1 LFLQIVR
8 LLTDKKRSEMGKLS
22 LEVGAFG
29 EEVKDLHRNLVK
41 HGLTL
46 PSSEVERGFFGPG
59 TRYAVIQWQRN
70 HRLPA
75 TGIVDDGTDA
85 TLRATPGSSPSQP
98 AETGLSPVPGTTV
111 RSVSFPLQGS
121 GPGILPRTEVHP
133 AVPSDIF
140 AREIS
145 RAFAQARDAAA
156 KRMTRPVGVNGA
168 VVPVR
173 YPFPSP
179 TDWRDCWMY
188 FLMLDRFANQQTLP
202 NWPWNQQYDYRQGG
216 TFEGVTAQLNYLQ
229 DLGVK
234 ALWLSPVLKNP
245 RPNWQY
251 NYHGYDTQ
259 DFLHI
264 DERFGSDGTLAS
276 AERELA
282 ELVAQAHARG
292 IFVILDIVLN
302 HAARVFD
309 YVYHGQVVDIFDDP
323 TVMDAPLGEEPP
335 IQWLNG
341 YGIPRADWQ
350 DQIPSEP
357 PTSPDDAVYPVDL
370 HEKTFFRRR
379 GNIISYVLPPNGF
392 VKGDFGQQRQL
403 VVEYDAT
410 PDSQATIRTKYGRRP
425 VLNILIH
432 AYQYLIAKFDF
443 DGFRIDTAKHI
454 SAEAIEAFGNSIRE
468 FAQTL
473 GKRNFFTFGE
483 IYDSEEAIN
492 RFVGRHSPD
501 KTGFGIDAALDYPL
515 FFKVPDI
522 VKCLRDVA
530 ELPGIFERRKQVEET
545 LISSHGEAGQYFVTF
560 LDNHDQSQRF
570 NQPSTIPAQ
579 VTMGLA
585 VLFCLQGIPAIYYG
599 TEQGLQ
605 GTVDKNDLHPEQS
618 VREAL
623 WGKPNAFDNQ
633 SFFYTHVKTLSR
645 IREEQPALRFG
656 RLYFR
661 QVSANGRDFGHS
673 SGTGGLVAFSRVVS
687 DVEVLVVAN
696 TSTQT
701 PFDGLVLQDLDLNRP
716 PRRMVVAY
724 SNIGATGSATV
735 RQISDGRFFSDTEQ
749 TGAGDISALPVGLA
763 PMEIKVWV
771 PEQPL
776 SF

>member
-1 LFLQIVR
+1 MAKLQ
-8 LLTDKKRSEMGKLS
+8 LA
-22 LEVGAFG
+22 VGLFG
-29 EEVKDLHRNLVK
+29 EEVQNLHRKLINQ
-41 HGLTL
+41 GLGI
-46 PSSEVERGFFGPG
+46 PPSEVDRAFFGPA
-59 TRYAVIQWQRN
+59 TRYAVMQWQRT
-70 HRLPA
+70 HGLPV
-75 TGIVDDGTDA
+75 TGIVDERTNA
-85 TLRATPGSSPSQP
+85 ALEAAPQSGSLQPQSPSP
-98 AETGLSPVPGTTV
+98 AAPPTTAAPGAAAT
-111 RSVSFPLQGS
+111 
-121 GPGILPRTEVHP
+121 
-133 AVPSDIF
+133 DIF
-140 AREIS
+140 AREI
-145 RAFAQARDAAA
+145 RQTFAQAREAAA
-156 KRMTRPVGVNGA
+156 KRTTRAVSVNGT

-179 TDWRDCWMY
+179 IDWRDCWMY
-188 FLMLDRFANQQTLP
+188 FLMLDRFANNQKPP

-216 TFEGVTAQLNYLQ
+216 TFKGATAELNYLQ

-245 RPNWQY
+245 HPNWQY

-282 ELVAQAHARG
+282 EFVAQAHARG

-309 YVYHGQVVDIFDDP
+309 YVYQGQVVDTFDDSS
-323 TVMDAPLGEEPP
+323 VMNGPLGDEPP

-341 YGIPRADWQ
+341 YGFPRADWQ
-350 DQIPSEP
+350 DQIPPGSRL
-357 PTSPDDAVYPVDL
+357 SSDDAVYPSDL
-370 HEKTFFRRR
+370 QEKTFFRRR
-379 GNIISYVLPPNGF
+379 GDLLSYALPPDGF

-410 PDSQATIRTKYGRRP
+410 AGNLAAVRARYGPRP

-454 SAEAIEAFGNSIRE
+454 SPEAIEVFGNAIRE

-483 IYDSEEAIN
+483 IYDTEDVIN

-515 FFKVPDI
+515 FFALTDI
-522 VKCLRDVA
+522 VKCFRDVA
-530 ELPGIFERRKQVEET
+530 ELPGVFDRRKQAEET

-560 LDNHDQSQRF
+560 LDNHDQPQRF
-570 NQPSTIPAQ
+570 NQPSTLPAQ

-585 VLFCLQGIPAIYYG
+585 ALFCLQGIPAIYYG

-605 GTVDKNDLHPEQS
+605 GTIDKNDAHPEQS

-623 WGKPNAFDNQ
+623 WGKPNAFDRQNL
-633 SFFYTHVKTLSR
+633 FYTQIKALSR
-645 IREEQPALRFG
+645 LREEQPALRFG

-661 QVSANGRDFGHS
+661 QVSGNGRDFGNS
-673 SGTGGLVAFSRVVS
+673 SGAGGLVAFSRVVS

-696 TSTQT
+696 TSTQIS
-701 PFDGLVLQDLDLNRP
+701 FDGLVLQDLDLNRP
-716 PRRMVVAY
+716 PRRMLIAY
-724 SNIGATGSATV
+724 SNLGATGSATV
-735 RQISDGRFFSDTEQ
+735 RQIADARFFSGTQ
-749 TGAGDISALPVGLA
+749 LTGTGDVSALPVGLA

-776 SF
+776 SS

>member
-1 LFLQIVR
+1 MAKLQ
-8 LLTDKKRSEMGKLS
+8 LA
-22 LEVGAFG
+22 VGSFG
-29 EEVKDLHRNLVK
+29 EEIKKLHCKLIE
-41 HGLTL
+41 HGLAI
-46 PSSEVERGFFGPG
+46 PSSEVDRAFFGPA
-59 TRYAVIQWQRN
+59 TRYAVLEWQRS
-70 HRLPA
+70 HGLAA
-75 TGIVDDGTDA
+75 TGIVDERTDA
-85 TLRATPGSSPSQP
+85 MLEVLAQS
-98 AETGLSPVPGTTV
+98 
-111 RSVSFPLQGS
+111 RSVQPQSPASEAPSLITS
-121 GPGILPRTEVHP
+121 PGATAKH
-133 AVPSDIF
+133 IF
-140 AREIS
+140 APDIGQT
-145 RAFAQARDAAA
+145 FAQARVAAS
-156 KRMTRPVGVNGA
+156 KRAMREVNVNGT

-179 TDWRDCWMY
+179 IDWRDCWMY
-188 FLMLDRFANQQTLP
+188 FLLLDRFANHQAPP
-202 NWPWNQQYDYRQGG
+202 NWPWNQQFDYRQGG
-216 TFEGVTAQLNYLQ
+216 TFKGVTTQLNYLQ
-229 DLGVK
+229 GLGVK

-245 RPNWQY
+245 RPNWKY

-282 ELVAQAHARG
+282 ELIAQAHGRG
-292 IFVILDIVLN
+292 IFVVLDMVLN

-309 YVYHGQVVDIFDDP
+309 YVYQGQVVDKFDDWD
-323 TVMDAPLGEEPP
+323 VMNAPLGQEPP

-341 YGIPRADWQ
+341 YGFPRADWQ
-350 DQIPSEP
+350 DQIPP
-357 PTSPDDAVYPVDL
+357 DTRLSPDDAVYPDDFQ
-370 HEKTFFRRR
+370 EKTFFRRR
-379 GNIISYVLPPNGF
+379 GNTLSYALSPEGF
-392 VKGDFGQQRQL
+392 VKGDFIQQRQL

-410 PDSQATIRTKYGRRP
+410 ASGDSAIRAKYGPRP

-454 SAEAIEAFGNSIRE
+454 SPPAIETFGNAIRE

-473 GKRNFFTFGE
+473 GKRNFLTFGE
-483 IYDSEEAIN
+483 IYDNEETIN
-492 RFVGRHSPD
+492 RFVGRHSPN

-515 FFKVPDI
+515 FFKVTDI
-522 VKCLRDVA
+522 VKGLRDVA
-530 ELPGIFERRKQVEET
+530 ELPVVFERRKQVEDT

-570 NQPSTIPAQ
+570 KQPSTPPEQ

-623 WGKPNAFDNQ
+623 WGKPNAFDKQ
-633 SFFYTHVKTLSR
+633 SLFYTHIKALSR
-645 IREEQPALRFG
+645 LREEQPALRFG

-661 QVSANGRDFGHS
+661 QVTANGRDFGYS
-673 SGTGGLVAFSRVVS
+673 SGTGGLVAFSRLVS

-696 TSTQT
+696 TSMQT
-701 PFDGLVLQDLDLNRP
+701 PFDGLVLQDPDLNSR
-716 PRRMVVAY
+716 PRRMLVSY
-724 SNIGATGSATV
+724 SNLGVTGATTV
-735 RQISDGRFFSDTEQ
+735 RQIFDARFFSGEQ
-749 TGAGDISALPVGLA
+749 LTGTGDVSALPVGLA
-763 PMEIKVWV
+763 PMEVKVWV

>member
-1 LFLQIVR
+1 MAKLQ
-8 LLTDKKRSEMGKLS
+8 LA
-22 LEVGAFG
+22 VGSFG
-29 EEVKDLHRNLVK
+29 EEVTNLHRKLIR
-41 HGLTL
+41 HGLGI
-46 PSSEVERGFFGPG
+46 PSSEVDRTFFGPA
-59 TRYAVIQWQRN
+59 TREAVLRWQRTQG
-70 HRLPA
+70 LPA
-75 TGIVDDGTDA
+75 TGIVDERTNT
-85 TLRATPGSSPSQP
+85 TLEAAPQTGSFQPQSPSP
-98 AETGLSPVPGTTV
+98 AASPGTTTTGV
-111 RSVSFPLQGS
+111 AS
-121 GPGILPRTEVHP
+121 TE
-133 AVPSDIF
+133 IF

-145 RAFAQARDAAA
+145 QAFAQAREAAA
-156 KRMTRPVGVNGA
+156 KNATRAVNVNGT
-168 VVPVR
+168 VVPVQH
-173 YPFPSP
+173 PFPSP

-188 FLMLDRFANQQTLP
+188 FLMVDRFANPRARP
-202 NWPWNQQYDYRQGG
+202 NWTWNQQYDFRQGG
-216 TFEGVTAQLNYLQ
+216 TFRGVTAQLNYLQ

-245 RPNWQY
+245 RPGWRY

-309 YVYHGQVVDIFDDP
+309 YVYQGQVKDIFDDWS
-323 TVMDAPLGEEPP
+323 VMDAPLGQEPP

-341 YGIPRADWQ
+341 YGFPRADWQ
-350 DQIPSEP
+350 DQIPP
-357 PTSPDDAVYPVDL
+357 GTDLSPDDVVYPRDL
-370 HEKTFFRRR
+370 QEKTFFRRR
-379 GNIISYVLPPNGF
+379 GNILNYGLSPEGF
-392 VKGDFGQQRQL
+392 VMGDFGQQRQL

-410 PDSQATIRTKYGRRP
+410 PGSLAAVRARYGPRP
-425 VLNILIH
+425 VLNILVH

-454 SAEAIEAFGNSIRE
+454 SPPAIEAFGNAIRE

-483 IYDSEEAIN
+483 IYDDENTIN
-492 RFVGRHSPD
+492 RFVGRHTPGD
-501 KTGFGIDAALDYPL
+501 TGFGIDAALDYPL
-515 FFKVPDI
+515 FFAVTDI
-522 VKCLRDVA
+522 VKSRRDVA
-530 ELPGIFERRKQVEET
+530 ELRGVFERRRQAEET

-560 LDNHDQSQRF
+560 LDNHDQPQRF
-570 NQPSTIPAQ
+570 NQPQTPPEQ

-605 GTVDKNDLHPEQS
+605 GTVDRNDQHPEQS

-623 WGKPNAFDNQ
+623 WGKPNAFDQQ
-633 SFFYTHVKTLSR
+633 SFFYTQIKKLSR
-645 IREEQPALRFG
+645 LREEQPALRFG
-656 RLYFR
+656 RIYFR
-661 QVSANGRDFGHS
+661 QVSGNGRDFGYS
-673 SGTGGLVAFSRVVS
+673 SGTGGLVAFSRVIS
-687 DVEVLVVAN
+687 EVEVLVVAN
-696 TSTQT
+696 TNAQAT
-701 PFDGLVLQDLDLNRP
+701 FDGLVLQDPDLNRP
-716 PRRMVVAY
+716 PRRMLVAY
-724 SNIGATGSATV
+724 SNLGGTTSATV
-735 RQISDGRFFSDTEQ
+735 RQISDARFFCGEDFTGSSD
-749 TGAGDISALPVGLA
+749 ASALPVGLA
-763 PMEIKVWV
+763 PMEVKVWV

>member
-1 LFLQIVR
+1 
-8 LLTDKKRSEMGKLS
+8 MGKLK
-22 LEVGAFG
+22 LEVGSFD

-41 HGLTL
+41 HGFTL
-46 PSSEVERGFFGPG
+46 PSSELERGFFGAG
-59 TRYAVIQWQRN
+59 TRFAVIQWQRN
-70 HRLPA
+70 HGLPA
-75 TGIVDDGTDA
+75 TGIVDEGANA
-85 TLRATPGSSPSQP
+85 TLEAAPGSGPIQP
-98 AETGLSPVPGTTV
+98 GETGLSPGLGTT

-121 GPGILPRTEVHP
+121 GLTVPPRT
-133 AVPSDIF
+133 AVPPTGPSDIF
-140 AREIS
+140 APELS
-145 RAFAQARDAAA
+145 QAFAQARDAAS
-156 KRMTRPVGVNGA
+156 KRTTRDVTVNGT

-188 FLMLDRFANQQTLP
+188 FLMLDRFANHQAPP
-202 NWPWNQQYDYRQGG
+202 NWPWNQQFDYRQGG
-216 TFEGVTAQLNYLQ
+216 TFKGVTTQLNYLQ

-245 RPNWQY
+245 QPPWQY
-251 NYHGYDTQ
+251 NYHGYNTQ

-282 ELVAQAHARG
+282 ELIVQAHGRG
-292 IFVILDIVLN
+292 IFVILDMVIN

-309 YVYHGQVVDIFDDP
+309 YVYHGQIEERFGDWD
-323 TVMDAPLGEEPP
+323 VMNAPLGQEPP

-341 YGIPRADWQ
+341 YGFPRADWQ
-350 DQIPSEP
+350 DQIPSD
-357 PTSPDDAVYPVDL
+357 TTLSPDDAVYPVDL
-370 HEKTFFRRR
+370 QEKTFFRRR
-379 GNIISYVLPPNGF
+379 GDTLSYALSPEGF
-392 VKGDFGQQRQL
+392 VKGDFVKQRQL

-410 PDSQATIRTKYGRRP
+410 PSSQAAVRATYGARP

-454 SAEAIEAFGNSIRE
+454 SPPAIEAFGNAIRE

-473 GKRNFFTFGE
+473 GKRNFLTFGE
-483 IYDSEEAIN
+483 IYDNEETIN
-492 RFVGRHSPD
+492 RFVGRHSPN

-515 FFKVPDI
+515 FFAVTDI
-522 VKCLRDVA
+522 VKGWRDVA
-530 ELPGIFERRKQVEET
+530 ELPGIFERRKEAEKT
-545 LISSHGEAGQYFVTF
+545 LISSHGDAGQYFVTF

-570 NQPSTIPAQ
+570 NHPLTPQEQ

-623 WGKPNAFDNQ
+623 WGKPNAFDKQ
-633 SFFYTHVKTLSR
+633 SFFYTQIKALSR
-645 IREEQPALRFG
+645 LREEQPALRFG

-661 QVSANGRDFGHS
+661 QVSGNGRDFGYS
-673 SGTGGLVAFSRVVS
+673 SGAGGLVAFSRVVS

-696 TSTQT
+696 TNMQAT
-701 PFDGLVLQDLDLNRP
+701 FDGLVLQDLDLNRR
-716 PRRMVVAY
+716 PRRMLVAY
-724 SNIGATGSATV
+724 SNLGATGSAIV
-735 RQISDGRFFSDTEQ
+735 RQISDARFFSGDQ
-749 TGAGDISALPVGLA
+749 LTGTGDVLALPVGLA
-763 PMEIKVWV
+763 PMEIRVWA
-771 PEQPL
+771 PAEPL

>member
-1 LFLQIVR
+1 MV
-8 LLTDKKRSEMGKLS
+8 KSK

-29 EEVKDLHRNLVK
+29 EEVKDLHRNLAK
-41 HGLTL
+41 HRFTL
-46 PSSEVERGFFGPG
+46 PSSELERGFFGPG
-59 TRYAVIQWQRN
+59 TRYAIMHWQRS
-70 HRLPA
+70 HGLSA
-75 TGIVDDGTDA
+75 TGIVDGHTSA
-85 TLRATPGSSPSQP
+85 TLEAAPEASSIQHAEAGLPPGLGRT
-98 AETGLSPVPGTTV
+98 A
-111 RSVSFPLQGS
+111 RSVSFPPQS
-121 GPGILPRTEVHP
+121 SVSAVPPRT
-133 AVPSDIF
+133 AVPSPGPSDIF

-145 RAFAQARDAAA
+145 QSFAQARDAAS
-156 KRMTRPVGVNGA
+156 KRTTRDVTVNGT
-168 VVPVR
+168 VVPAR

-179 TDWRDCWMY
+179 IDWRDCWMY
-188 FLMLDRFANQQTLP
+188 FLVLDRFANHQAPP

-216 TFEGVTAQLNYLQ
+216 TFKGVTTQLNYLQ

-259 DFLHI
+259 DFLHV

-282 ELVAQAHARG
+282 ELIAQAHGRG
-292 IFVILDIVLN
+292 IFVILDMVLN
-302 HAARVFD
+302 HAAQVFD
-309 YVYHGQVVDIFDDP
+309 YVYHGQIVDKFDDLD
-323 TVMDAPLGEEPP
+323 VMNAPLGQEPP

-341 YGIPRADWQ
+341 YGLPRADWQ
-350 DQIPSEP
+350 DQIPP
-357 PTSPDDAVYPVDL
+357 DTRLSPDDAVYPRDL
-370 HEKTFFRRR
+370 QEKAFFRRR
-379 GNIISYVLPPNGF
+379 GNTLSYALSPEGF
-392 VKGDFGQQRQL
+392 VKGDFVQQRQL

-410 PDSQATIRTKYGRRP
+410 PPNEAAVRSRYGPRP

-454 SAEAIEAFGNSIRE
+454 SPLAIEAFGNAIRE

-473 GKRNFFTFGE
+473 GKRNFLTFGE
-483 IYDSEEAIN
+483 IYDNEETIN
-492 RFVGRHSPD
+492 RFVGRHSPN

-515 FFKVPDI
+515 FFKVTDI
-522 VKCLRDVA
+522 VKALRDVA
-530 ELPGIFERRKQVEET
+530 ELPGIFERRKQVEDT

-560 LDNHDQSQRF
+560 LDNHDQAQRF
-570 NQPSTIPAQ
+570 NQPSTRPEQ

-633 SFFYTHVKTLSR
+633 SFFYNHIKTLSR
-645 IREEQPALRFG
+645 LRDEQPALRFG

-696 TSTQT
+696 TNTQT
-701 PFDGLVLQDLDLNRP
+701 AFDGLVLQDPDLNRR
-716 PRRMVVAY
+716 PRRMLVAY
-724 SNIGATGSATV
+724 SNLGGNGSATV
-735 RQISDGRFFSDTEQ
+735 RQISDARFFSGEQ
-749 TGAGDISALPVGLA
+749 FTGSGDVSALPVGVA
-763 PMEIKVWV
+763 PMEIKVLV
-771 PEQPL
+771 PEEPVL
-776 SF
+776 F

>member
-1 LFLQIVR
+1 
-8 LLTDKKRSEMGKLS
+8 MAKLN
-22 LEVGAFG
+22 LGVGAFG
-29 EEVKDLHRNLVK
+29 DEVKNLHRKLIR
-41 HGLTL
+41 HGLRI
-46 PSSEVERGFFGPG
+46 PSSEVDRAFFGPA
-59 TRYAVIQWQRN
+59 TRNAVLEWQRN
-70 HRLPA
+70 HGLPV
-75 TGIVDDGTDA
+75 TGIVEDQTNA
-85 TLRATPGSSPSQP
+85 TLEAPPQLPASQ
-98 AETGLSPVPGTTV
+98 S
-111 RSVSFPLQGS
+111 QDS
-121 GPGILPRTEVHP
+121 GPIAPPPLPILDTADEGI
-133 AVPSDIF
+133 F
-140 AREIS
+140 GREIKQT
-145 RAFAQARDAAA
+145 FAQARDAAS
-156 KRMTRPVGVNGA
+156 KSTTRNVTVNGT

-188 FLMLDRFANQQTLP
+188 FLMIDRFANHQAPPKIT
-202 NWPWNQQYDYRQGG
+202 WNRQFDYRQGG
-216 TFEGVTAQLNYLQ
+216 TFKGVTAQLNYLQ

-245 RPNWQY
+245 RPDWQY

-259 DFLHI
+259 DFLHV

-282 ELVAQAHARG
+282 ELIAQAHGRG
-292 IFVILDIVLN
+292 IFVILDMVLN

-309 YVYHGQVVDIFDDP
+309 YVYHGQIVDVFDDP
-323 TVMDAPLGEEPP
+323 DVMNAPLGQEPP

-341 YGIPRADWQ
+341 YGFPRADWQ
-350 DQIPSEP
+350 DQIPP
-357 PTSPDDAVYPVDL
+357 GTRLSPDDAVYPRDL
-370 HEKTFFRRR
+370 QEKTFFRRR
-379 GNIISYVLPPNGF
+379 GNTLTYTLSPEGF
-392 VKGDFGQQRQL
+392 VKGDFIKQRQL

-410 PDSQATIRTKYGRRP
+410 PSSQAAVRARYGPRP

-454 SAEAIEAFGNSIRE
+454 SPPAIETFGNAIRE
-468 FAQTL
+468 FAHTL

-483 IYDSEEAIN
+483 IYDSEETIN
-492 RFVGRHSPD
+492 RFVGRHSPN
-501 KTGFGIDAALDYPL
+501 KAGFGIDAALDYPL

-522 VKCLRDVA
+522 VKGWRDVA
-530 ELPGIFERRKQVEET
+530 ELPGIFERRKQVEAT

-570 NQPSTIPAQ
+570 NRPLTPPEQ

-585 VLFCLQGIPAIYYG
+585 VLFCLQGIPAVYYG

-605 GTVDKNDLHPEQS
+605 GTIDKNDLHPEQS

-633 SFFYTHVKTLSR
+633 SFFYSQVKALGR
-645 IREEQPALRFG
+645 LREEQPALRFG

-661 QVSANGRDFGHS
+661 QVSGNGRDFGYS

-687 DVEVLVVAN
+687 DLEVLVVAN
-696 TSTQT
+696 TNTQT
-701 PFDGLVLQDLDLNRP
+701 TFDGLVLQDPDLSRR
-716 PRRMVVAY
+716 PRRMLVAY
-724 SNIGATGSATV
+724 SNLGTTGSATV
-735 RQISDGRFFSDTEQ
+735 RQISDARFFSGDQ
-749 TGAGDISALPVGLA
+749 LTGTGDVSALPVGLA

-776 SF
+776 SY

>member
-1 LFLQIVR
+1 MAKLQ
-8 LLTDKKRSEMGKLS
+8 LA
-22 LEVGAFG
+22 VGALG
-29 EEVKDLHRNLVK
+29 EEVKNLHRRLTAI
-41 HGLTL
+41 GLNIP
-46 PSSEVERGFFGPG
+46 PSEIDRAFFGPA
-59 TRYAVIQWQRN
+59 TRYAVLEWQQKLG
-70 HRLPA
+70 LPV
-75 TGIVDDGTDA
+75 TGIVDERTSASLDA
-85 TLRATPGSSPSQP
+85 APQSDSLVPQSPG
-98 AETGLSPVPGTTV
+98 PVDAPRSTV
-111 RSVSFPLQGS
+111 S
-121 GPGILPRTEVHP
+121 RTAP
-133 AVPSDIF
+133 TDIF

-145 RAFAQARDAAA
+145 QSFAQARDAAS
-156 KRMTRPVGVNGA
+156 KRTTRDVTVNGT
-168 VVPVR
+168 VVPMR

-179 TDWRDCWMY
+179 IDWRDCWMY
-188 FLMLDRFANQQTLP
+188 FLVLDRFANHQAPP

-216 TFEGVTAQLNYLQ
+216 TFKGVTTQLNYLQ

-259 DFLHI
+259 DFLHV
-264 DERFGSDGTLAS
+264 DERFGSDGTLPS

-282 ELVAQAHARG
+282 ELIAQAHGRG
-292 IFVILDIVLN
+292 IFVILDMVLN

-309 YVYHGQVVDIFDDP
+309 YVYHGQIVDKFDDLD
-323 TVMDAPLGEEPP
+323 VMNAPLGQEPP

-341 YGIPRADWQ
+341 YGLPRADWQ
-350 DQIPSEP
+350 DQIPP
-357 PTSPDDAVYPVDL
+357 DTRLSPDDAVYPRDL
-370 HEKTFFRRR
+370 QEKAFFRRR
-379 GNIISYVLPPNGF
+379 GNTISYALAPEGF
-392 VKGDFGQQRQL
+392 VKGDFVQQRQL

-410 PDSQATIRTKYGRRP
+410 PSNQAAVRSRYGPRP

-454 SAEAIEAFGNSIRE
+454 SPLAIEAFGNAIRE

-473 GKRNFFTFGE
+473 GKRNFLTFGE
-483 IYDSEEAIN
+483 IYDNEETIN
-492 RFVGRHSPD
+492 RFVGRHSPN
-501 KTGFGIDAALDYPL
+501 KSGFGIDAALDYPL
-515 FFKVPDI
+515 FFKVTDI
-522 VKCLRDVA
+522 VKALRDVA
-530 ELPGIFERRKQVEET
+530 ELPSIFERRKQVEDT

-560 LDNHDQSQRF
+560 LDNHDQAQRF
-570 NQPSTIPAQ
+570 NQPSTRPEQ

-605 GTVDKNDLHPEQS
+605 GTIDKNDLHPEQS

-633 SFFYTHVKTLSR
+633 SFFYNYIKTLSR
-645 IREEQPALRFG
+645 LRDEQSALRFG

-696 TSTQT
+696 TNTQT
-701 PFDGLVLQDLDLNRP
+701 AFDGLVLQDPDLNRR
-716 PRRMVVAY
+716 PRRMLVAY
-724 SNIGATGSATV
+724 SNLGGNGSATV
-735 RQISDGRFFSDTEQ
+735 RQISDARFFSGEQ
-749 TGAGDISALPVGLA
+749 FTGSGDVSALPVGLA

-771 PEQPL
+771 PEEPV